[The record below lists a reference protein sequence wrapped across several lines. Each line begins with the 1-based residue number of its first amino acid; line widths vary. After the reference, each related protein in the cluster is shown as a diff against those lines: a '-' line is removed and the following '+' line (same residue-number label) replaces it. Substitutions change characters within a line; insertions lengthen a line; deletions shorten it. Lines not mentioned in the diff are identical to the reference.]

1 MDNPNPNSIDGLSFS
16 LEELYLRSQNTF
28 SEHGQHPQLLPS
40 DSLSQGDW
48 QRSAMPFRP
57 SHALQG
63 FSVGLPSATMDRLPA
78 FGQLSLGSNCFSTAY
93 HLHPSA
99 LNTRETPYDVG
110 DIEQRGCNFYGSN
123 LGRFV
128 VQGSPYDCAPISMNR
143 MWSSGSSS
151 TLFDGSGASC
161 SQSNQGGFLS
171 SITGQTF
178 DCRHTNELNL
188 VAGNPLFNTLSR
200 FPRDEVEATGPNF
213 YSRENVRER
222 VMKGP
227 IDSTLAMTKKAVPHL
242 LSLLDEG
249 DAVILRNILNG
260 VVHPSLLYSVM
271 KDEHGHRLF
280 IELLDKCGY
289 RHKLGIVSLVAQAGE
304 LLDLAGDCYGNSSV
318 KMLIVSVKGL
328 LDLCDIVTSA
338 LSIIVSDLMNH
349 DLGLSLIECCL
360 KN

>member
-1 MDNPNPNSIDGLSFS
+1 
-16 LEELYLRSQNTF
+16 
-28 SEHGQHPQLLPS
+28 
-40 DSLSQGDW
+40 
-48 QRSAMPFRP
+48 MPFRP

-78 FGQLSLGSNCFSTAY
+78 FGSSGSSYCSSSIRAPERWVLPDIAEDYRRLNFAKGDFPCMNYPTQEGSSLLGSNCFSTAY

-289 RHKLGIVSLVAQAGE
+289 RHKLRIVSLVAQAGV
-304 LLDLAGDCYGNSSV
+304 LLDLAGDCYGY
-318 KMLIVSVKGL
+318 
-328 LDLCDIVTSA
+328 A
-338 LSIIVSDLMNH
+338 
-349 DLGLSLIECCL
+349 L
-360 KN
+360 KNL